1 MNARFAVLALL
12 SLGCTIEP
20 SWPPF
25 EQLECTERG
34 ECFDAW
40 VADAARDMAPDAAP
54 DGSPDVRPMDGAPP
68 DMPPGDMRPP
78 DMRPPDMLLPDMRPP
93 DARPPV
99 ARCAD
104 IDSVECFGHPDC
116 PAEQRCENV
125 GPADAPVPCCVPG
138 ARGMIPPGGSCA
150 GVDGQIE
157 CASGVCIEDVGGD
170 DLCSGVCEGPD
181 DCPASLPR
189 CTVFPFGGS
198 PLAWCFPD

>member
-1 MNARFAVLALL
+1 MSARFAVLALL
-12 SLGCTIEP
+12 SLGCTVEP
-20 SWPPF
+20 PRPPF
-25 EQLECTERG
+25 EQLECTDRG
-34 ECFDAW
+34 ECFDARIE
-40 VADAARDMAPDAAP
+40 DAAPDLAPDMAPDGAP
-54 DGSPDVRPMDGAPP
+54 DLRPP
-68 DMPPGDMRPP
+68 DMRLPDMRPP
-78 DMRPPDMLLPDMRPP
+78 DMRPF

-99 ARCAD
+99 ARCGD

-116 PAEQRCENV
+116 PAEQRCEDV
-125 GPADAPVPCCVPG
+125 GPAGAPVPCCVPG

-157 CASGVCIEDVGGD
+157 CASGVCIEEVGGD